1 MSEKDRTQIKGLRR
15 ISDKASKANID
26 RPWKEVHFTRRK
38 IDIRK
43 KSQNRNKLMKK
54 PHRHK

>member
-26 RPWKEVHFTRRK
+26 RPGKEVHFTRRK
-38 IDIRK
+38 
-43 KSQNRNKLMKK
+43 NRYQKEKVRIEINL
-54 PHRHK
+54 